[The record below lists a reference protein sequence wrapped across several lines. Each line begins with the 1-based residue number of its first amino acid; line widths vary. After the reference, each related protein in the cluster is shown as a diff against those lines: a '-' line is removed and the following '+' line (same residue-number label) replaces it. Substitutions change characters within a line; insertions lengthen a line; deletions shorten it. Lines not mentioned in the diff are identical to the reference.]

1 MMEESKGFRSGF
13 VAVIGRS
20 NVGKSTLTNA
30 LLGTKL
36 SIVSNKP
43 QTTRNR
49 ILGVRHLD
57 NGQIILL
64 DTPGIH
70 KPKFLLNRRM
80 LEYVRQSLES
90 PDIVYLVAD
99 VTQSFGSGDRYVLS
113 IIGNVNVKTVLVL
126 NKIDL
131 IQKEE
136 LLPLIDSY
144 RGLHDFL
151 EIIPVSAMKN
161 INLDRL
167 LDCTLRNL
175 PEGPEYF
182 PPDFFTDRP
191 EEFLI
196 QEFIRE
202 QVVRCLSKELPYATA
217 VKLERFIE
225 EENIVFID
233 AFIYVEKESQKK
245 IVIGAKGSMAKKI
258 STNARIS
265 IEELLNK
272 KVHLQI
278 WAKVKDKWRSDERTL
293 RSVGLV
299 PEDGGRI

>member
-1 MMEESKGFRSGF
+1 MQESSYRSGF
-13 VAVIGRS
+13 VTVIGRS

-30 LLGTKL
+30 LLGNKL

-49 ILGVRHLD
+49 ILGVRHIEG
-57 NGQIILL
+57 GQIILM

-70 KPKFLLNRRM
+70 KPKYLLNKRM

-90 PDIVYLVAD
+90 PDIIYLVVD
-99 VTQSFGSGDRYVLS
+99 VSQSFGSGDKYVLS
-113 IIGNVNVKTVLVL
+113 ILEKVDGHVILVL
-126 NKIDL
+126 NKVDL
-131 IQKEE
+131 IDKKEI
-136 LLPLIDSY
+136 LPLIDYYSKMF
-144 RGLHDFL
+144 DFREVVPL
-151 EIIPVSAMKN
+151 SALKK
-161 INLDRL
+161 INLDNL
-167 LDCTLRNL
+167 LKCTVSLL

-182 PPDFFTDRP
+182 PSDFFTDRP

-202 QVVRCLSKELPYATA
+202 QVIASLSKELPYTTA
-217 VKLERFIE
+217 VKLERFQE

-233 AFIYVEKESQKK
+233 AFIYVEKKSQKS
-245 IVIGAKGSMAKKI
+245 IVIGNKGKMAKRI
-258 STNARIS
+258 STNARKS

-278 WAKVKDKWRSDERTL
+278 WVKVKDKWRGDERIL
-293 RSVGLV
+293 RSIGLS
-299 PEDGGRI
+299 PSEN